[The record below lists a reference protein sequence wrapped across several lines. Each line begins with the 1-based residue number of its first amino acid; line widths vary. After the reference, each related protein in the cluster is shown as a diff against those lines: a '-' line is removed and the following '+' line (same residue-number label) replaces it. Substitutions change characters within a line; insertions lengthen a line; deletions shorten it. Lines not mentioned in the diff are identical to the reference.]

1 MALRT
6 TIHSDP
12 ITICEG
18 EWDALM
24 HKKHHPNDR
33 VLVPGTTGIDIS
45 WKDIIPRV
53 STIIG
58 KRCPSMLNFLRHAS
72 DRGRKELVLK
82 MDDFEYNILILLA
95 LVGGIIIKSRTKT
108 DITILVEKP

>member
-1 MALRT
+1 MANRT
-6 TIHSDP
+6 TIHS
-12 ITICEG
+12 
-18 EWDALM
+18 EW
-24 HKKHHPNDR
+24 R
-33 VLVPGTTGIDIS
+33 TV
-45 WKDIIPRV
+45 IPTV
-53 STIIG
+53 STTIG

-95 LVGGIIIKSRTKT
+95 AVGNIIIKSRTKT